1 MLDAATAW
9 PAGALRPRAENRA
22 LAPVADEITI
32 AHAAKRTFA
41 SVAITVGG
49 RQPCG
54 SLHPPPPRA
63 QHKAHKRSR
72 DSVLAR
78 NGLVQPGSRCALR
91 RSRTLRVRNFLRYQ
105 EGHNSVFG
113 INHYI
118 NIQKIGES

>member
-72 DSVLAR
+72 DSVHAR

-91 RSRTLRVRNFLRYQ
+91 RSRTLRDRRFLEYDDY
-105 EGHNSVFG
+105 SMSLLD
-113 INHYI
+113 ID
-118 NIQKIGES
+118 